1 VSSALLTA
9 APTRKDPVS
18 NALLAD
24 STAFE
29 TAFKAP
35 GPSDFEPP
43 PFFTLAGLEVNKP
56 IVIVV
61 LSAIIV
67 AAFFY
72 AASRRI
78 AAGQGM
84 VPGKLQYAGESA
96 YGFVRNGIAM
106 ETIGKEGLRFV
117 PVLATLFFFIA
128 VNNMFGII
136 PPFQLPGTS
145 KIAIPLGLALIVWV
159 IYNWLGIQ
167 RMGFL
172 GYFKAMMFPPGIP
185 WPVYIVLAPIEFLS
199 NVVVRPVTLCLRL
212 TLNMF
217 AGHLV
222 LVLFVLGGEYL
233 LLEYGGIVGVL
244 AGSVSILAS
253 IVVTFFELFIQ
264 LLQAYVFTL
273 LAALYIGGALVDEH

>member
-1 VSSALLTA
+1 VIVSVARGD
-9 APTRKDPVS
+9 RKDAVS
-18 NALLAD
+18 DALLAVEGNGF
-24 STAFE
+24 TP
-29 TAFKAP
+29 P

-43 PFFTLAGLEVNKP
+43 PFFTVAGFEVDKI
-56 IVIVV
+56 IVILALSTV
-61 LSAIIV
+61 LIGLLFWL
-67 AAFFY
+67 AA
-72 AASRRI
+72 RR
-78 AAGQGM
+78 AETAGGL
-84 VPGKLQYAGESA
+84 VPSKLQFAGESA
-96 YGFVRNGIAM
+96 YGFVRNGIGM

-117 PVLATLFFFIA
+117 PFLATLFFFIA
-128 VNNMFGII
+128 VNNLFGII

-145 KIAIPLGLALIVWV
+145 KIAIPLGLAVIVWA
-159 IYNWLGIQ
+159 IYNYLGIK
-167 RMGFL
+167 RAGFF

-185 WPVYIVLAPIEFLS
+185 KPVYLLLAPIELLS
-199 NVVVRPVTLCLRL
+199 TFVVRPVTLCLRL

-244 AGSVSILAS
+244 AGSVSILGS
-253 IVVTFFELFIQ
+253 VIVYFFEAFIQ